1 MDTRSLDILY
11 KELLSEYEQ
20 RFPLSAE
27 RHVRAGSVMIDG
39 GQHMLRL
46 HLPYPI
52 HITSASGA
60 YIGDVDGHRILDFW
74 QGHFANI
81 LGHNPPVITQALSEM
96 LADGYGLQTGMV
108 DGLAYELASLICQQT
123 GAERVRF
130 TTSGSLS
137 TMYAIMLSRSFTG
150 RNVVLKVGGGWHGAQ
165 PWGLVGVSYGPD
177 GYRGP
182 ESEGL
187 PCRTGDE
194 VMVTRFNDSDA
205 LEQVFGRWGE
215 RIACFIVEP
224 VVGAG
229 GAIPAEPAYMRL
241 ARQLTEKHGA
251 LLILD
256 EVISGFRFRAGDAGR
271 LYGVQPDL
279 FTFGKVIGGGMP
291 VAAVAG
297 RAEVM
302 RIAGREG
309 GRRVRFDG
317 GTYSAHASSLM
328 AGKLMLTYLIEHE
341 DEVYPRLAGLGH
353 QARTCLERIFADQGI
368 LVRCTGHPN
377 EAVKG
382 SSLGGLHFLTD
393 PDALLDSP
401 DVVNDP
407 ARSQITVREQILK
420 LAFLLEDVYIMH
432 GLGALSTAH
441 TEQDLNRL
449 CTACERVA
457 SRLRGLDMY

>member
-1 MDTRSLDILY
+1 
-11 KELLSEYEQ
+11 
-20 RFPLSAE
+20 
-27 RHVRAGSVMIDG
+27 
-39 GQHMLRL
+39 
-46 HLPYPI
+46 
-52 HITSASGA
+52 
-60 YIGDVDGHRILDFW
+60 
-74 QGHFANI
+74 
-81 LGHNPPVITQALSEM
+81 
-96 LADGYGLQTGMV
+96 
-108 DGLAYELASLICQQT
+108 
-123 GAERVRF
+123 
-130 TTSGSLS
+130 
-137 TMYAIMLSRSFTG
+137 
-150 RNVVLKVGGGWHGAQ
+150 
-165 PWGLVGVSYGPD
+165 
-177 GYRGP
+177 
-182 ESEGL
+182 
-187 PCRTGDE
+187 
-194 VMVTRFNDSDA
+194 MVTRFNDSDA
-205 LEQVFGRWGE
+205 LEQLFGRWGE

-229 GAIPAEPAYMRL
+229 GSIPAEPAYMHL

-302 RIAGREG
+302 RLAGREG

-317 GTYSAHASSLM
+317 GTYSAHPSSLM

-368 LVRCTGHPN
+368 VVRCTGHPN

-393 PDALLDSP
+393 PDTLLDSP